1 MEENTTYLL
10 DDFVN
15 VKAGEPFRLFPF
27 GKLVKN
33 GKVREITPEMAKLF
47 KLPHFKPAIKLGSH
61 NDTTPAGGHIVGL
74 EVRSD
79 GLYALPELNE
89 RGAEAL
95 HQGAYRYHS
104 PEVIWDDG
112 GLEDPTTGNTM
123 SGPLIVGDALLHMPH
138 LGEAAALYSI
148 SPIQEVKSMSETV
161 EVPTSLWNK
170 VEAFFS
176 RLLEREEKLP
186 EAEPE
191 VEPATEPDQF
201 EVVIAERDE
210 YKSKLEALE
219 SERAKAAR
227 VEQFAAQLADVKIDG
242 AEMLAS
248 MTDEQADWVLQQ
260 FKALSAQ
267 VDETKITGEI
277 GGDGDPLPEQPR
289 LKLDA
294 MAKARAAEKQIDYV
308 SAVRELAL
316 EQPDLFN

>member
-47 KLPHFKPAIKLGSH
+47 RLPHFKPAIKLGSH

-74 EVRSD
+74 EVRAD
-79 GLYALPELNE
+79 GLYALPELND

-112 GLEDPTTGNTM
+112 GLEDPTTGNTLA
-123 SGPLIVGDALLHMPH
+123 GPLIVGDALLHMPH

-148 SPIQEVKSMSETV
+148 SPIQEVKQMSETV

-176 RLLEREEKLP
+176 RLLEREEKQAEP
-186 EAEPE
+186 EPE
-191 VEPATEPDQF
+191 VEPAQEPDKF
-201 EVVIAERDE
+201 DAVIAERDE

-219 SERAKAAR
+219 TERAKAAR
-227 VEQFAAQLADVKIDG
+227 VEQFAAQLADVKVDG

-248 MTDEQADWVLQQ
+248 MTDEQAEWVLHQL
-260 FKALSAQ
+260 KALSAQ
-267 VDETKITGEI
+267 VDETKIVGEI
-277 GGDGDPLPEQPR
+277 GSEGDPLPEEPR
-289 LKLDA
+289 MKLDA
-294 MAKARAAEKQIDYV
+294 MAKARAADKKIDYA
-308 SAVRELAL
+308 SAIRELAL
-316 EQPDLFN
+316 EQPDLFK